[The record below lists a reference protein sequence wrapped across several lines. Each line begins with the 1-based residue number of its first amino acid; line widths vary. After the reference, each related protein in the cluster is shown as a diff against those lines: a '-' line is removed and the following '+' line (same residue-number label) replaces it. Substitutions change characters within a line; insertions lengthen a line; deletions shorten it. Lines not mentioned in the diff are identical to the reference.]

1 MKNNPTLYG
10 FILVPILG
18 LTYLDE
24 LLSDYNITRITKG
37 SKGIKETLNII
48 VSNPNTLFVVKAKWN
63 PLSVADVT
71 QKYKISPLIT

>member
-10 FILVPILG
+10 FILDPILG

-63 PLSVADVT
+63 PLSVADVA

>member
-1 MKNNPTLYG
+1 MKINPTLYG
-10 FILVPILG
+10 FILDPILG

-48 VSNPNTLFVVKAKWN
+48 VSNPNTIFVIKAKGI
-63 PLSVADVT
+63 L
-71 QKYKISPLIT
+71 

>member
-1 MKNNPTLYG
+1 
-10 FILVPILG
+10 

-48 VSNPNTLFVVKAKWN
+48 VSNPNTIFVVKAKGI
-63 PLSVADVT
+63 L
-71 QKYKISPLIT
+71 